1 MRVMIKIVRTN
12 SEHKDFKSLVKDL
25 DAYLA
30 VTDGDE
36 HAFYD
41 QFNGI
46 ENLDHVVLAYEND
59 KAVGCG
65 AFKTFDNSSV
75 EIKRMYTVPDY
86 RGKGIASEIINNL
99 EFWASEL
106 SYEYCILETG
116 KRQVEAVKFYQKKN
130 YKNIANYGQ
139 YIGMANS
146 LCFKKRLN

>member
-1 MRVMIKIVRTN
+1 MIKIVRTN

-59 KAVGCG
+59 NAVGCG
-65 AFKTFDNSSV
+65 AFKTFDDSSV
-75 EIKRMYTVPDY
+75 EIKRMYTVPEC
-86 RGKGIASEIINNL
+86 REKGIASEIINNL
-99 EFWASEL
+99 ELWASEL

-139 YIGMANS
+139 YVGMANS

>member
-1 MRVMIKIVRTN
+1 MIKIIRTN
-12 SEHKDFKSLVKDL
+12 SDNKDFKNLVNEL

-46 ENLDHVVLAYEND
+46 ENLDHVVVAYKEDN
-59 KAVGCG
+59 AVGCG
-65 AFKTFDNSSV
+65 AFKKFDDTSV
-75 EIKRMYTVPDY
+75 EIKRMYTIPEF
-86 RGKGIASEIINNL
+86 RGNGIASEIIRAL
-99 EFWASEL
+99 ELWASEL
-106 SYEYCILETG
+106 SYEHCILETG
-116 KRQVEAVKFYQKKN
+116 KRQVEAVKFYKKKN
-130 YKNIANYGQ
+130 YENIANYGQ